1 MRQRYPERIVQPY
14 RTAEVAAQA
23 QAQHPYRLSV
33 RFHPHLHFRLGAK
46 SLVLLKIVNRF
57 VCIIR
62 VCPTHTQISLQLE
75 TCYSENAP
83 QELNR

>member
-33 RFHPHLHFRLGAK
+33 RFHPRLQFRLGAK
-46 SLVLLKIVNRF
+46 S
-57 VCIIR
+57 
-62 VCPTHTQISLQLE
+62 ISLIKNGQQI
-75 TCYSENAP
+75 CVHYSRKPNAHKPHYGVKMLFPNAP